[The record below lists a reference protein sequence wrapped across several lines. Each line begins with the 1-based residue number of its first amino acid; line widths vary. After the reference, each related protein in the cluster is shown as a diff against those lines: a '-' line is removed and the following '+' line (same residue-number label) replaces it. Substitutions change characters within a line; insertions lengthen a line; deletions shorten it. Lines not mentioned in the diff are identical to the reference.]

1 MLQDFPAFAWVFL
14 IPIVAIAGGIMV
26 AIVSTISKGR
36 VRELEIRE
44 RIAMIERGMVPPPEA
59 DPVGFERSLRSVEGM
74 QYRHSGT
81 RHRSAGVIV
90 MSIGFGLMLLIAFTS
105 GEVGV
110 GIGVG
115 GFLVILGLGL
125 FVVSLLST
133 PTMPLPPVETDRR
146 TPGQGDGRSGPADLR

>member
-1 MLQDFPAFAWVFL
+1 MEYFPAFAWVFL

-26 AIVSTISKGR
+26 AIVSTITKGR

-59 DPVGFERSLRSVEGM
+59 DPAGFERSLRSVEGM
-74 QYRHSGT
+74 QRRHSRGG
-81 RHRSAGVIV
+81 HRNSGIIV
-90 MSIGFGLMLLIAFTS
+90 MSIGFGLMLLISFSS

-115 GFLVILGLGL
+115 GFLVILGFGL
-125 FVVSLLST
+125 FIVSLLAAPALPT
-133 PTMPLPPVETDRR
+133 PGTDRR
-146 TPGQGDGRSGPADLR
+146 PQAPEVGPSGPVDLH

>member
-1 MLQDFPAFAWVFL
+1 MDDFPAFAWVFL

-26 AIVSTISKGR
+26 AIVSTIAKGR

-59 DPVGFERSLRSVEGM
+59 DPAGFERSLRSVEGV
-74 QYRHSGT
+74 QHRHSG
-81 RHRSAGVIV
+81 RGHRNSGIIV

-125 FVVSLLST
+125 FIVSRLSA
-133 PTMPLPPVETDRR
+133 PVLPPGMDRR
-146 TPGQGDGRSGPADLR
+146 PQTPGSGPSGPVDLH